1 MIPRFRLTPAH
12 RRLAL
17 TAASLLITILAAS
30 AALAQAD
37 DIGPGSEAEQATV
50 FLMQTFDAGATEAL
64 SCVGSGTLISE
75 DGLILTNAHLALS
88 EGPCRGERIVVALSP
103 RLDEPPVPTYVAEPV
118 NVDQKLDLAVLQI
131 VGSLDGSLVDLE
143 TLNLP
148 AVTVAE
154 TNVLAQG
161 SALTVIGY
169 PDIASSSVER
179 TLGVVTGVTAE
190 SSGGGLAWWR
200 TDSEIGGVAAGGGAY
215 DAGGNLVGVATST
228 PGTDGN
234 DSGDMCLGIQDSTRD
249 GLITEL
255 DACVPV
261 GADVTAVRPIVFA
274 SPLIQAAESGFVLE
288 EPEGTPELP
297 PTAEPVISRLLFSTS
312 VNEYGQPTHLV
323 SSLPSG
329 ADSLYLFFD
338 YANMLPGTPY
348 EVRVTRDGTYMPQF
362 SLGPLAWGG
371 DTSGMWY
378 VGSDGKTLPDGLYE
392 YSVLIN
398 GEPVGVATITVGGDE
413 QAQSFANL
421 AFGTVDVTGVFQL
434 SMGLLPAGL
443 QRFDARFDF
452 SGMLTDQ
459 AWTEVWIL
467 NGAEVFRET
476 RLWNAGRDGQTRVSA
491 NNSEGLPLGD
501 YRVELYIG
509 EWLAATGDI
518 TLAGTVQNG
527 DQPTAF
533 DNVRIASD
541 ITREGAP
548 SGQIGDS
555 GIGLPTGTR
564 SLYAFFNWN
573 LIPTSIDWTVR
584 WYLDGRLI
592 ASQTDNWNAGGAG
605 EDYWV
610 SIVAEEGSLPEG
622 EYAVE
627 VLLQD
632 HPMFSAS
639 ATVGSGTQPV
649 SGVESGSDEV
659 IISGRVVDALTGE
672 GISGAEIIVLDVAL
686 ESPNFTWDESEIH
699 TQAVSDRSGN
709 FTLPRGLP
717 RGNYYTM
724 YVFADGYV
732 TIVEDNLTITS
743 DQESPAEMVIEMSG
757 P

>member
-1 MIPRFRLTPAH
+1 MTIHLALSTVH
-12 RRLAL
+12 RRLIL
-17 TAASLLITILAAS
+17 TAASLIV
-30 AALAQAD
+30 AALAATAAWAQD
-37 DIGPGSEAEQATV
+37 DEIGPDREAEQATV
-50 FLMQTFDAGATEAL
+50 FLMQTFDAGATEAI

-75 DGLILTNAHLALS
+75 DGLILTNAHLALA

-103 RLDEPPVPTYVAEPV
+103 RLDEPPVPTYIAEVV

-131 VGSLDGSLVDLE
+131 VGSLDGSLVDLDS
-143 TLNLP
+143 LNLP
-148 AVTVAE
+148 AVNVTE

-161 SALTVIGY
+161 SPLTVIGY

-179 TLGVVTGVTAE
+179 VLGVVTGVTAE
-190 SSGGGLAWWR
+190 ESGGSLAWWR

-215 DAGGNLVGVATST
+215 DAEGNLVGVATSA
-228 PGTDGN
+228 PGTDGD

-261 GADVTAVRPIVFA
+261 GAAVTAVRPIVFA
-274 SPLIQAAESGFVLE
+274 SPLIEAAESSFVLDQ
-288 EPEGTPELP
+288 PEGTPELP
-297 PTAEPVISRLLFSTS
+297 PTADPAISRLLFSAS
-312 VNEYGQPTHLV
+312 VNEYGQPMQLV
-323 SSLPSG
+323 TSLPSG
-329 ADSLYLFFD
+329 ADGLYLFFD

-378 VGSDGKTLPDGLYE
+378 VGSGGKTLPDGLYE
-392 YSVLIN
+392 YTVLIN
-398 GEPVGVATITVGGDE
+398 GEPAAVASITVGGDAD
-413 QAQSFANL
+413 AQSFANVT
-421 AFGTVDVTGVFQL
+421 FGVVDASGVFQPGT
-434 SMGLLPAGL
+434 GLLPAGL

-452 SGMLTDQ
+452 TGMLTDQ

-491 NNSEGLPLGD
+491 NNSEGLPLGN
-501 YRVELYIG
+501 YRLELYIG
-509 EWLAATGDI
+509 ERLAATGDI
-518 TLAGTVQNG
+518 TLAGAAQGG
-527 DQPTAF
+527 DQSVAF
-533 DNVRIASD
+533 SNLRIASD

-548 SGQIGDS
+548 AGQIGDS
-555 GIGLPTGTR
+555 GVGMPTGTR
-564 SLYAFFNWN
+564 SLYAFFDWS
-573 LIPTSIDWTVR
+573 LIPTGTDWTTR

-592 ASQTDNWNAGGAG
+592 ASQTKPWNAGGVG
-605 EDYWV
+605 DDYWV
-610 SIVAEEGSLPEG
+610 SIAAEEGSLPEG

-639 ATVGSGTQPV
+639 ATVGSGTQPI
-649 SGVESGSDEV
+649 SGIEGGSDEV
-659 IISGRVVDALTGE
+659 MITGRVVDALTGE
-672 GISGAEIIVLDVAL
+672 GVAGAQIVVLDVAL
-686 ESPNFTWDESEIH
+686 ESPSFTWVESDIH
-699 TQAVSDRSGN
+699 TQAVSDRSGA
-709 FTLPRGLP
+709 FALPRGLP

-724 YVFADGYV
+724 YVFAEGYV
-732 TIVEDNLTITS
+732 TIVEDNLIITS
-743 DQESPAEMVIEMSG
+743 EQESPAEMVIELSG